1 MEILAVM
8 LGGSLGALSRY
19 LVSGYINKIF
29 GLSFPAGTLFVNTLG
44 SFILAV
50 FTVLT
55 IERLAMDPLVR
66 LFFAVGF
73 LGAFTT
79 FSTFSY
85 ETVSLLQDGEISK
98 ALVNILLN
106 NFLSITGAVLGVILS
121 RSF

>member
-55 IERLAMDPLVR
+55 IERLAIDPLVR

-85 ETVSLLQDGEISK
+85 ETVSLLQDGEIPK

-106 NFLSITGAVLGVILS
+106 NFLSITGAVLGVILA

>member
-50 FTVLT
+50 FTILT
-55 IERLAMDPLVR
+55 VERLAIDPLVR

-98 ALVNILLN
+98 ALINILLN
-106 NFLSITGAVLGVILS
+106 NLLSITGAVLGIILA

>member
-1 MEILAVM
+1 LEILAVM

>member
-1 MEILAVM
+1 MM
-8 LGGSLGALSRY
+8 LGGSLGALSRF

-29 GLSFPAGTLFVNTLG
+29 GLSFPIGTLFVNTLG
-44 SFILAV
+44 SFILAY

-55 IERLAMDPLVR
+55 IEKLAIDPLIR

-85 ETVSLLQDGEISK
+85 ETVSLLQDGEIQK
-98 ALVNILLN
+98 AILNIILN
-106 NFLSITGAVLGVILS
+106 NLLSITGAVLGLILA
-121 RSF
+121 RGF